1 MESQKKI
8 HFLCILP
15 TPKVKKLLHLA
26 KVLVFGKSGNKKKK
40 NLLDLLETIIGK
52 ITIIFQG
59 QDGYFPLESGG
70 GRDKF
75 T

>member
-1 MESQKKI
+1 MENHI
-8 HFLCILP
+8 LCILP

-52 ITIIFQG
+52 ITIIF
-59 QDGYFPLESGG
+59 
-70 GRDKF
+70 
-75 T
+75 